1 MQSFGNIVIFHP
13 AAIGDCMLATP
24 VATTLR
30 LNFPGAKITY
40 WTHPSLRSILLG
52 LCPAVD
58 EVVDYVRE
66 ASLFQQ
72 IKTFDQLRADL
83 FVDLS
88 NSTKSRAFGWLTKT
102 RVLRYEKQS
111 PNVVPRKHA
120 TANFLDTIKPV
131 CSEYP
136 ENLFPTIFPD
146 ALAQEVIQR
155 ILAEHNF
162 GPQPLIGIVPGVGK
176 LRPHR
181 AWIPDGWIY
190 LLQHIHNWKSHI
202 PVLLGGADEQE
213 LCTRLVEESEGR
225 CLNLAGQL
233 SLPETAAVLKRCKV
247 VVSGDTGPAH
257 IAVAVGTR
265 VIGLYGPTFPD
276 RSGPYGCKDLTI
288 DQSAACQC
296 HDAKVCQYANPHE
309 PGQCMH
315 RIMLPEVLAHIK
327 SELNPAIPNEY

>member
-40 WTHPSLRSILLG
+40 WTHASLRSMLLG

-58 EVVDYVRE
+58 DVVDYVRE

-72 IKTFDQLRADL
+72 IKTFDQLRPDL

-88 NSTKSRAFGWLTKT
+88 NSAKTRAFTWLTKT
-102 RVLRYEKQS
+102 KVLRYEKQS
-111 PNVVPRKHA
+111 ATETPRKHA

-131 CSEYP
+131 CDEYP
-136 ENLFPTIFPD
+136 EHLFPTIFPD
-146 ALAQEVIQR
+146 ALASEILQR
-155 ILAEHNF
+155 VLAQHDF

-181 AWIPDGWIY
+181 AWIYDGWLY
-190 LLQHIHNWKSHI
+190 LLQHVLSWQSHI
-202 PVLLGGADEQE
+202 PVLIGGADEEE
-213 LCTRLVEESEGR
+213 LCARLVSETAGR
-225 CLNLAGQL
+225 CLNLAGRL
-233 SLPETAAVLKRCKV
+233 NLPETAAVLKRCKV
-247 VVSGDTGPAH
+247 VVAGDTGPAH

-265 VIGLYGPTFPD
+265 VIGLYGPTFPE
-276 RSGPYGCKDLTI
+276 RSGPYGCKDLLV

-296 HDAKVCQYANPHE
+296 HDLKACRYANAGA
-309 PGQCMH
+309 PGECMH
-315 RIMLPEVLAHIK
+315 RIMLPDILAHIK
-327 SELNPAIPNEY
+327 SEINPAIPDN